1 MVDLID
7 PKVAA
12 RPPKRCEECDRE
24 MTHYNV
30 WVGPANEEKVV
41 CWECK
46 AREEK
51 GFFAHRGFRR
61 GARHGYIP
69 R

>member
-1 MVDLID
+1 MIDSFD
-7 PKVAA
+7 PKLTEK
-12 RPPKRCEECDRE
+12 PLKRCSRCDRE
-24 MTHYNV
+24 TEHYNL
-30 WVGPANEEKVV
+30 WFDPAGVAEVV

-51 GFFAHRGFRR
+51 GFFAHRSFGR
-61 GARHGYIP
+61 GARGGYIP